1 MKYDS
6 KKAIKRIET
15 NEERLDNLKII
26 IERLEKDL
34 EDFKSNKADLIS
46 LKRYYGSKA
55 WFKDKE
61 ALEHGKI
68 VNVKAGVLSEDGVWN
83 TLENLDDLIER
94 MKKITKAYKK

>member
-6 KKAIKRIET
+6 KKAIERIET

-34 EDFKSNKADLIS
+34 EDFKSNKADLIL

-55 WFKDKE
+55 WFKDKDAFE
-61 ALEHGKI
+61 KGKI
-68 VNVKAGVLSEDGVWN
+68 TNVKAGVLSEDEVWN
-83 TLENLDDLIER
+83 ALEDLTELIAK
-94 MKKITKAYKK
+94 MKEIINNF